1 MKERVDLI
9 LEKVRRVAE
18 LILEHQTARGIK
30 DNLTTVGAENII
42 SMAKEAIEELEKQK
56 KEV

>member
-9 LEKVRRVAE
+9 LEKIKRVAE
-18 LILEHQTARGIK
+18 LILEHQAARGFK
-30 DNLTTVGAENII
+30 DNLITVGAENII
-42 SMAKEAIEELEKQK
+42 SMAKEAVEELEKQK